1 MSDNLTGLANAEERP
16 NLHYDLVNPATGIGY
31 PPLPS
36 RGWIYGRDR
45 MSRLVAEGRILWP
58 SSPSGRPRLKRFL
71 SDIRSEFTGFS
82 SILDVGYTTDGTR
95 EVEAVFGA
103 KVFAFPKPLSLLET
117 MCAQG
122 TVPDRAEIVLDF
134 FAGSSATAQA
144 VLELNR
150 EDGGDRRFIMV
161 QLPEPVN
168 DPRLPTIAE
177 IGKERIRRVIARM
190 REEQAGKL
198 DLQTREQPEDLGFRV
213 YKLGRSHFRP
223 WQPYQ
228 GESTAVV
235 QQLFDQAESPLVE
248 RWQPAGLLV
257 EIMLQEGFPLDSAVE
272 RQKEFAHNAV
282 ERVSSEFCEHRLFV
296 CLDARVAQETVEA
309 LAGALEAQDV
319 FVCLDQALTD
329 EGKMRLADR
338 SNLHVI

>member
-1 MSDNLTGLANAEERP
+1 
-16 NLHYDLVNPATGIGY
+16 
-31 PPLPS
+31 
-36 RGWIYGRDR
+36 
-45 MSRLVAEGRILWP
+45 
-58 SSPSGRPRLKRFL
+58 
-71 SDIRSEFTGFS
+71 
-82 SILDVGYTTDGTR
+82 
-95 EVEAVFGA
+95 
-103 KVFAFPKPLSLLET
+103 